1 MQPRGFNRLWFLP
14 ISLLLA
20 VALAFAAC
28 GDEEEEDV
36 GDGDG
41 NGAPV
46 VDVSNVPELEDGVL
60 TVGSDIAYAPMEF
73 FQPGTE
79 TPDGFSVDL
88 ANALAEVMG
97 VQAEFT
103 NIAFDALIP
112 SLDAGDF
119 DVIISSMTI
128 TEERQQQIDF
138 VPYLNVGTG
147 ILVPAG
153 NPNNI
158 QDLDDL
164 CGLTVAVQVG
174 TIQEEMANEIECP
187 AGQSVNVVTFDLNPL
202 AVEDVRTGGSD
213 ANLAD
218 FPVVLF
224 DAMESDGAL
233 EPVETQVDPQ
243 PYGIGVRK
251 SSPELKQAL
260 EQAMQAIRDSG
271 KYDEILQ
278 KWDLE
283 SARLS

>member
-1 MQPRGFNRLWFLP
+1 MRPHRFNRLWFLSIP
-14 ISLLLA
+14 LLLA

-28 GDEEEEDV
+28 GDEEEDV

-46 VDVSNVPELEDGVL
+46 VDVSNVPELQDGLL

-73 FQPGTE
+73 FQPGTQ

-88 ANALAEVMG
+88 ANALAAVMG
-97 VQAEFT
+97 VRAEFV

-153 NPNNI
+153 NPNNV

-174 TIQEEMANEIECP
+174 TIQEQMANEIDCP

-224 DAMESDGAL
+224 DALESDGAL
-233 EPVETQVDPQ
+233 EPVETQVDPE

-251 SSPELKQAL
+251 GSPQLRQAL
-260 EQAMQAIRDSG
+260 EQAMQAIKDSG
-271 KYDEILQ
+271 KYDEIIE
-278 KWDLE
+278 KWNLE
-283 SARLS
+283 SARLD

>member
-46 VDVSNVPELEDGVL
+46 VDVSNVPELQDGVL

-97 VQAEFT
+97 VQAEFA